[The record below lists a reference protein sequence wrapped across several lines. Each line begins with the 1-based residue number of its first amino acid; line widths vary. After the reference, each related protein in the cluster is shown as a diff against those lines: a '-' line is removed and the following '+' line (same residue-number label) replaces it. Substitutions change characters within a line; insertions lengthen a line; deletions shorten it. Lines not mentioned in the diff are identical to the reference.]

1 MGRHLGSQPALL
13 AHVSPVESAA
23 FSADGTRIVTA
34 SNDKTARVWDVA
46 SGRMLALLAGH
57 TGAINSAVFSADG
70 SRIVTASADDTA
82 RVWDAASGRSLA
94 LLEGH
99 TGPVN
104 WAVFSADGSR
114 VITASDDYAARVWRI
129 FPNTQSLIDYAK
141 AHVPRQ
147 LTPEQRRVFFVDAGT
162 QEP

>member
-46 SGRMLALLAGH
+46 SGRM
-57 TGAINSAVFSADG
+57 
-70 SRIVTASADDTA
+70 
-82 RVWDAASGRSLA
+82 LA